1 MVLHFLPLVLAMG
14 GLATP
19 PPQQPPP
26 QNAPATTVSRPPQT
40 PRKIYNETA
49 DAKAQIATAVA
60 GAEESDIRVL
70 INWGANDDE
79 RCAKFAQ
86 VQRSPEIATPKF
98 FSDEYKLVAVDI
110 GRLDKNLDVAAAYGA
125 KPTAGALPYFT
136 ILEGPRPRVRGG
148 AGGRRPSHDRSEE
161 VCRVPREAPGAG
173 TRGRPA
179 LPRSPE
185 RGEERRQIRLPLV
198 LGPVVRV
205 VPQAGRLDGV
215 QGCRTVARQGIRS
228 CEARLRPRNWRER
241 DREAVHRQRTG
252 PALVRV
258 PRR

>member
-136 ILEGPRPRVRGG
+136 ILDAHGKVLAHASGAELAGDDPATIDPRKFAAFLAKHQAPAPEADPPFR
-148 AGGRRPSHDRSEE
+148 AALSEAKKDGKY
-161 VCRVPREAPGAG
+161 VFLWFSAP
-173 TRGRPA
+173 
-179 LPRSPE
+179 
-185 RGEERRQIRLPLV
+185 
-198 LGPVVRV
+198 
-205 VPQAGRLDGV
+205 
-215 QGCRTVARQGIRS
+215 
-228 CEARLRPRNWRER
+228 W
-241 DREAVHRQRTG
+241 
-252 PALVRV
+252 
-258 PRR
+258 